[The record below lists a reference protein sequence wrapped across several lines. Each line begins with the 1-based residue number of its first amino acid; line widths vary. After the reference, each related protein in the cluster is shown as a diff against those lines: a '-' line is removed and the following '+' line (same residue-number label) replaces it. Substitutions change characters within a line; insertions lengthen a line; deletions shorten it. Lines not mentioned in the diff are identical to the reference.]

1 MKSLTVAWTLLGWLS
16 VLCYLVAAGFVL
28 WALWKP
34 RKSLPTLTQHFFLAA
49 ALCHLLYFGEGAL
62 TKWLKL
68 DTPEAV
74 SVVLGLLVS
83 GASFVQWRR
92 HGTEAYLGFLLPLS
106 AILLAFGIIERPTQ
120 LSPELRRDILLIHVA
135 FMMLGYLMLT
145 LSFGSS
151 VVHLLTLWALK
162 RKRNLSV
169 LDRLPPLETTE
180 QLTGKLVLIGLPIL
194 ALGMIIGIVW
204 AKVEGRSALSDPK
217 VFLSFITGGI
227 FAAYLYARFIR
238 RWEAPALH
246 WLISVGFAFLLVT
259 FLVVRHTLAV
269 R

>member
-1 MKSLTVAWTLLGWLS
+1 MTIAWTLLGWLS
-16 VLCYLVAAGFVL
+16 VLFYLVTAGFVL
-28 WALWKP
+28 WTLWQPKK
-34 RKSLPTLTQHFFLAA
+34 RLPPLTQPFFMAA
-49 ALCHLLYFGEGAL
+49 IVSHLLYFAEGAL

-74 SVVLGLLVS
+74 AVVLGLLVS
-83 GASFVQWRR
+83 GASFIQWRR

-106 AILLAFGIIERPTQ
+106 AILLAFGIVERPTQ
-120 LSPELRRDILLIHVA
+120 LSPELRRDILLIHVIL
-135 FMMLGYLMLT
+135 MMLGYLMLT

-162 RKRNLSV
+162 RKRNLAV
-169 LDRLPPLETTE
+169 LEKLPPLETTD
-180 QLTGKLVLIGLPIL
+180 QLTGKLVFFGLPIMT
-194 ALGMIIGIVW
+194 LGMIVGIVW
-204 AKVEGRSALSDPK
+204 ARVEGRSAFYDPK

-227 FAAYLYARFIR
+227 FAAYLYARFVR